1 MRLHERHMKLL
12 GTNIL
17 LIKSDED
24 KFVENELRREMLRKK
39 LESGEYLV

>member
-1 MRLHERHMKLL
+1 MKLL

-17 LIKSDED
+17 LIKSDEE